1 MIAEDYRGIALQVKE
16 MLSSDSGYVKE
27 SAAPMIGGG
36 FTGDLMPVGY
46 EVFPVRQI
54 CKTNLGKTL
63 MDERTFFVKRVIEID
78 EGNDMIAYVESSL
91 QPIEYTRVLEAWAS
105 GFIVQQIDDL

>member
-63 MDERTFFVKRVIEID
+63 MDE
-78 EGNDMIAYVESSL
+78 
-91 QPIEYTRVLEAWAS
+91 
-105 GFIVQQIDDL
+105 

>member
-36 FTGDLMPVGY
+36 FTGDLM
-46 EVFPVRQI
+46 Q
-54 CKTNLGKTL
+54 
-63 MDERTFFVKRVIEID
+63 
-78 EGNDMIAYVESSL
+78 
-91 QPIEYTRVLEAWAS
+91 
-105 GFIVQQIDDL
+105 

>member
-1 MIAEDYRGIALQVKE
+1 MINEEFSELALQVKE
-16 MLSSDSGYVKE
+16 MLSSESGYVRE
-27 SAAPMIGGG
+27 SVAPMIGGG

-63 MDERTFFVKRVIEID
+63 MDQVHMFYKTIID
-78 EGNDMIAYVESSL
+78 IDDDNDMIAYVESSL
-91 QPIEYTRVLEAWAS
+91 NPNEYTRILEFWMNR
-105 GFIVQQIDDL
+105 FVEEKLDEL

>member
-46 EVFPVRQI
+46 KVFPVRQI

-63 MDERTFFVKRVIEID
+63 MDQVHMFHETIID
-78 EGNDMIAYVESSL
+78 IDDDNDIIAYVESSL
-91 QPIEYTRVLEAWAS
+91 NPNEYTRILEFWMNR
-105 GFIVQQIDDL
+105 FIEEKINEL